1 MRFSSKTFKRR
12 SLKKVRKSRKTRK
25 TRKLKQRGGSTVLY
39 RGIPEEATFSDPLTG
54 GLE

>member
-1 MRFSSKTFKRR
+1 MRFSSKTFKR
-12 SLKKVRKSRKTRK
+12 SLKRKTRKTRK